1 MRFMDGNTCTGKV
14 WTRLAVQTA
23 CGLMS
28 FPLADDE
35 IGIATREKALR
46 LQGAVNDY
54 LTPRFQHRAQ
64 VE

>member
-1 MRFMDGNTCTGKV
+1 MDANTCTGKV

-35 IGIATREKALR
+35 IGTATR
-46 LQGAVNDY
+46 V
-54 LTPRFQHRAQ
+54 RA
-64 VE
+64 